1 MSTILRSALPMAAAC
16 AIATSAFAV
25 VTPQKITWVGEET
38 GNFADAANWDPAK
51 VPSANSSTKA
61 YIAVF
66 TNSVTVTSLDYWYS
80 GGIEVKNGANV
91 VFTGTG
97 TYRFY
102 PTTADIGGDG
112 DGGTNIVFD
121 VETGSTLKFN
131 GVAFRGLETVTFV
144 KKGGGKFINTS
155 WIGNIYQ
162 YRNVDVREGE
172 MELTT
177 TDSRFNLVPRL
188 TVRSGAVFKTK
199 MPGGLTAAHNPSV
212 TIDAGGLYDVGG
224 KALNISHL
232 SGAGTVSNVT
242 TVTITGIGDA
252 VETNLFS
259 GRIYGKLSIA
269 PTAGTPAGSAFIVGA
284 TNTLAKSDLSID
296 ISACP
301 TYQFGFAAGLH
312 SFECKSWP
320 SGMTF
325 YDTDGK
331 EVVLASAFWFVDPS
345 FETSGD
351 GTTAETAFATLA
363 EAMSNSALQGSD
375 VVYALP
381 GRYDRGSMESTESSA
396 SQTNRVIVK
405 AGVRLIST
413 EGAGNTFIVGAP
425 ACVEVEDGRGCGP
438 GAIRC
443 VLLRSG
449 AMLKGFTVTNGFT
462 ICSES
467 SPKTGA
473 RYGGGVRGGIVEDCV
488 IAGCGAV
495 RGGGVKSSICR
506 RCLFIGNVASDIG
519 AAAYKESDDTTACYN
534 CVFDK
539 HTKGT
544 YVTLYVDLANCTFL
558 PSIASGMY
566 AAWYSTSY
574 DTTVFAKN
582 CLFLCKVGRNQ
593 ANFQNC
599 AFVDTC
605 GISDANIG
613 EGSIKKTLAELR
625 VKDDGQPRKRSPLI
639 DAGDASLYPV
649 DDGGAYDFA
658 GIARIC
664 GETIDIGAFE
674 FDPPPPIGF
683 HFSVR

>member
-38 GNFADAANWDPAK
+38 GNLADAANWDPAK

-301 TYQFGFAAGLH
+301 TVRIRRRTAFVRVQILAVRDDVLRYGRQGGRAC
-312 SFECKSWP
+312 EC
-320 SGMTF
+320 
-325 YDTDGK
+325 
-331 EVVLASAFWFVDPS
+331 VLVRRSVFRDVRRRHNC
-345 FETSGD
+345 GD
-351 GTTAETAFATLA
+351 G
-363 EAMSNSALQGSD
+363 
-375 VVYALP
+375 
-381 GRYDRGSMESTESSA
+381 
-396 SQTNRVIVK
+396 
-405 AGVRLIST
+405 VRDI
-413 EGAGNTFIVGAP
+413 
-425 ACVEVEDGRGCGP
+425 GRGDVQFC
-438 GAIRC
+438 
-443 VLLRSG
+443 
-449 AMLKGFTVTNGFT
+449 
-462 ICSES
+462 
-467 SPKTGA
+467 
-473 RYGGGVRGGIVEDCV
+473 
-488 IAGCGAV
+488 
-495 RGGGVKSSICR
+495 
-506 RCLFIGNVASDIG
+506 
-519 AAAYKESDDTTACYN
+519 
-534 CVFDK
+534 
-539 HTKGT
+539 
-544 YVTLYVDLANCTFL
+544 
-558 PSIASGMY
+558 ASGFGRGVC
-566 AAWYSTSY
+566 AAW
-574 DTTVFAKN
+574 
-582 CLFLCKVGRNQ
+582 
-593 ANFQNC
+593 
-599 AFVDTC
+599 
-605 GISDANIG
+605 
-613 EGSIKKTLAELR
+613 
-625 VKDDGQPRKRSPLI
+625 
-639 DAGDASLYPV
+639 PV
-649 DDGGAYDFA
+649 
-658 GIARIC
+658 
-664 GETIDIGAFE
+664 
-674 FDPPPPIGF
+674 
-683 HFSVR
+683 